1 MIHATVP
8 LLADCKINLIQVS
21 HSTPVWRFDIIIYGK
36 QEQGKAQSL
45 VFHISFS
52 RLNLNSAVW
61 SSPSPGFVKVN
72 FDGALQL
79 LDHIEG
85 VGIVIRNHEAKVL
98 GAKSLRVHVASD
110 SFVIKAIAA
119 MFALEFAVD
128 LGFTDIILEG
138 DALSIVKGINDVGED
153 LSPIGVILQEAKQRK
168 TSFRQCQVVHV
179 ARSANNVA
187 HMLAKFGLTC
197 DVERI
202 WIEESPECIQS
213 VIQTRL
219 PISS

>member
-1 MIHATVP
+1 MGLMRRKRLSGLHRRLIPH
-8 LLADCKINLIQVS
+8 LCSNLES
-21 HSTPVWRFDIIIYGK
+21 LCGLF
-36 QEQGKAQSL
+36 AQS
-45 VFHISFS
+45 VHVV
-52 RLNLNSAVW
+52 RNLNSAVW

-72 FDGALQL
+72 FDGALQV
-79 LDHIEG
+79 LDLIGG
-85 VGIVIRNHEAKVL
+85 VGIVLRNHEAN
-98 GAKSLRVHVASD
+98 
-110 SFVIKAIAA
+110 
-119 MFALEFAVD
+119 

-179 ARSANNVA
+179 ARYANNVA

-202 WIEESPECIQS
+202 WIEESLKCI
-213 VIQTRL
+213 
-219 PISS
+219 